1 MTTRRCAPVSDST
14 ALLLAW
20 VEFLLVLVVLVFVL
34 VRR

>member
-1 MTTRRCAPVSDST
+1 VRPVSDST

>member
-1 MTTRRCAPVSDST
+1 VSDST